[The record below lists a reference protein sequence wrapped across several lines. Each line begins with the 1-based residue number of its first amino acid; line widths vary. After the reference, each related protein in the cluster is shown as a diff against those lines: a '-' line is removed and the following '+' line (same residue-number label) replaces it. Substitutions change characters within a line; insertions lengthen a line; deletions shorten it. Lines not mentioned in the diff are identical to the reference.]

1 MTDDFDLDW
10 LAARQPAAAAPDATA
25 TAAARAALLDHADA
39 TAAAPPRTTAA
50 APPHTAA
57 AAPPAAPKAAPLP
70 ATRRRERRRTR
81 RRVAAL
87 AVATVAVVGVAA
99 VGLPLELAGK
109 GDSGDGLRVA
119 TDHGGPLA
127 PAVADAAPLKR
138 LSARVAALPD
148 QPGDATLVVHTNTF
162 PDGDR
167 FTGADLYLDD
177 GTYYYATT
185 AAGLRGPSGEQP
197 IDMPFGE
204 IVAATRRAT
213 TLGPQQ
219 ARAGFLRAVGF
230 VEDPGPPAAGA
241 PSGTQ
246 KRLPT
251 KPPLSLRQRED
262 NMIWVSVVD
271 VLAAGGSRADVRAG
285 ALRLLATVPTVTLE
299 DITNA
304 DGERVLRLRSTDPR
318 QGERYVETLYLDAG
332 TGVMKRFVG
341 GVDGQPPDVVVSYAI
356 ERVDAATVRGR

>member
-39 TAAAPPRTTAA
+39 TAAAPPHTTAA
-50 APPHTAA
+50 APA
-57 AAPPAAPKAAPLP
+57 AAPGATPLP
-70 ATRRRERRRTR
+70 APRRRERRRTGR
-81 RRVAAL
+81 RAAAL
-87 AVATVAVVGVAA
+87 ALATVAVVGVAA
-99 VGLPLELAGK
+99 VGLPLELG
-109 GDSGDGLRVA
+109 GNDGGGDGLRVA

-197 IDMPFGE
+197 IDMPFGA

-213 TLGPQQ
+213 TLGPEQ
-219 ARAGFLRAVGF
+219 ARAGFLSAVGF
-230 VEDPGPPAAGA
+230 VADPAPPAAGV
-241 PSGTQ
+241 PNGTQ

-262 NMIWVSVVD
+262 NMIWVSVLD

-318 QGERYVETLYLDAG
+318 KGERYVETLYLDAG

-341 GVDGQPPDVVVSYAI
+341 GVDGQPPEVVVSYAI